1 MFVITFKLTI
11 VSIMSSFSVVGIVF
25 PCGLIV
31 IYMIVNIILS
41 IDLYCI
47 LNKLCDPKLA
57 HVCLW
62 IYTSI
67 LWHHSIA

>member
-31 IYMIVNIILS
+31 IYMIVNIIN
-41 IDLYCI
+41 IIYRFVLY
-47 LNKLCDPKLA
+47 
-57 HVCLW
+57 
-62 IYTSI
+62 TQ
-67 LWHHSIA
+67 